1 MIVGPLALAA
11 ASAFA
16 GACAYINVVEQP
28 ARLALEPRALLA
40 EWKRSYTRGTVMQV
54 SLAVLAAGLGVTAS
68 VTTHDPRWLG
78 GAGLLAAILPYTLLG
93 VMPTNRRLLAA
104 AKGAGADGA
113 VAGGAVAGGAGDDG
127 GVRAGVRRWGRL
139 HAVRTGLGVAAALTF
154 GWALR

>member
-1 MIVGPLALAA
+1 MIVGPLALVA

-16 GACAYINVVEQP
+16 GACAYINAVEQP
-28 ARLALEPRALLA
+28 ARLPLEPRALLA

-54 SLAVLAAGLGVTAS
+54 SLAVLAAGSGVAS
-68 VTTHDPRWLG
+68 YVVLRDWRWLG
-78 GAGLLAAILPYTLLG
+78 GAGLLVAILPYTLLG

-104 AKGAGADGA
+104 ADSA
-113 VAGGAVAGGAGDDG
+113 AGDDE
-127 GVRAGVRRWGRL
+127 VRAGVRRWGRL